1 MAESSRS
8 ELEASN
14 EISWV
19 EIPAMSALAALL
31 RLTIHKSGVDKKPV
45 TFCERAHI
53 PRA

>member
-19 EIPAMSALAALL
+19 EIPAMSALAAFL
-31 RLTIHKSGVDKKPV
+31 
-45 TFCERAHI
+45 
-53 PRA
+53 